1 MICDWKLAII
11 EPNTDVKQPIKQIVY
26 DWIINQK
33 YIIKNTPAV
42 TIVAEWSKALTGV
55 GAAIASTIQPEN
67 GTFVD
72 LANAA
77 ISIEV
82 DKIIIGLFKL

>member
-1 MICDWKLAII
+1 M
-11 EPNTDVKQPIKQIVY
+11 
-26 DWIINQK
+26 
-33 YIIKNTPAV
+33 PAV
-42 TIVAEWSKALTGV
+42 ARVAECNKALTGV